1 MKILRWVLGLIFI
14 ALFFYYNFFIFQG
27 DIIFKLINI
36 ILFSSLF
43 VLFRVIFGPSPA
55 DRIVAVDILGILIVG
70 MLALMGLHY
79 ENDFFVDVGLIWA
92 LLSFIASLAFA
103 KILEGRSLDD

>member
-1 MKILRWVLGLIFI
+1 MRWIRWLLGLLFI
-14 ALFFYYNFFIFQG
+14 AAFFYFDFVMFQG
-27 DIIFKLINI
+27 PLLFKLMNVL
-36 ILFSSLF
+36 LFCSLF

-70 MLALMGLHY
+70 LLALIGVYH
-79 ENDFFVDVGLIWA
+79 EQSFFMDVALIWA

-103 KILEGRSLDD
+103 KILEGRQLDD

>member
-1 MKILRWVLGLIFI
+1 MRLFRWMIGVVLLAVFCY
-14 ALFFYYNFFIFQG
+14 FNFFVYTGQIY
-27 DIIFKLINI
+27 FKLINV
-36 ILFSSLF
+36 ILVSALF

-55 DRIVAVDILGILIVG
+55 DRIVAVDILGVLIVG
-70 MLALMGLHY
+70 MLALLGLQY
-79 ENDFFVDVGLIWA
+79 DQGFLLDIGLIWA

>member
-1 MKILRWVLGLIFI
+1 MKFLRWLFGLLLI
-14 ALFFYYNFFIFQG
+14 ALFFYINFFVYQG
-27 DIIFKLINI
+27 ELLFKLINI

-43 VLFRVIFGPSPA
+43 VLLRVIFGPSPA
-55 DRIVAVDILGILIVG
+55 DRIVAVDILGVLIVG
-70 MLALMGLHY
+70 MLALIGLY
-79 ENDFFVDVGLIWA
+79 YDNDFFVDIGLIWA